1 MQRLIPILFAVLLVA
16 GCSDLRF
23 PGVYRIDIPQGNFV
37 TPEMVDELSPG
48 MSREQ
53 VRYVLGPPTL
63 RDPFTP
69 NKWYY
74 LLDYQPGQG
83 EAVQQEIV
91 IHFEDGQL
99 ARREGQA
106 IANLQA
112 RTTGRQDREL
122 KEKIR
127 EGKDAIQ
134 QATTPGPGTQPG
146 PGAGGGGGAPA
157 PTGGTSPQPGGTA
170 PQPGSPSPQPGL

>member
-1 MQRLIPILFAVLLVA
+1 MQRLIPVLLVVLLVA
-16 GCSDLRF
+16 GCSNLRF

-37 TPEMVDELSPG
+37 TPEMLDELRPG

-53 VRYVLGPPTL
+53 VSYVLGPPTL

-69 NKWYY
+69 NQWHY
-74 LLDYQPGQG
+74 LLDYKPGKG

-91 IHFEDGQL
+91 IHFDDEGL

-106 IANLQA
+106 LANLQA
-112 RTTGRQDREL
+112 KTQGRQDREL

-127 EGKDAIQ
+127 EGQDAIQ
-134 QATTPGPGTQPG
+134 QATSPAPGPQPG
-146 PGAGGGGGAPA
+146 AGGGAPA
-157 PTGGTSPQPGGTA
+157 PTGGTSPQPGRA